1 MRRLFGWALAPMML
15 AAAGTASAASLDIR
29 NAALRVVVIPEA
41 RSDVSVTIL
50 KTNSRLPLKLTTGLS
65 GQTIVDGGQ
74 WFAPFGQA
82 IWCEGDGVH
91 VWGVGHIANADLP
104 QILVRMPLDAR
115 VSAGGG
121 VFGAISRAERL
132 DLAVSGCGDWTVGN
146 VLAVGSSGS
155 ANVRTG
161 TADQMALQASGS
173 GDIVTRTALGGLDA
187 AVSGS
192 GEITVEQAS
201 GPVRIRGSGS
211 GDLVVNGGQASRL
224 DVDVSGSGDVQF
236 KGAAQ
241 DLSAGLSG
249 NGEIASDGS
258 DTVTFS
264 NVAPVTIKPAPK
276 GFDQTSLMLMGA
288 VTRSLGVDISG
299 SGDMT
304 VLAASGT
311 VRARISGSG
320 ALKIAGGHASTVDAR
335 ISGSGDVDFDGQA
348 DTVNASSSGSGNLR
362 VARVTGAV
370 VSSATGSGRV
380 TLCT

>member
-1 MRRLFGWALAPMML
+1 MRRLFGWALAPVLL
-15 AAAGTASAASLDIR
+15 AAAGAASAASLDIR

-82 IWCEGDGVH
+82 IWCERDGVH

-104 QILVRMPLDAR
+104 RILVRMPLDAR

-121 VFGAISRAERL
+121 IFGAISRADRL

-146 VLAVGSSGS
+146 VRDRLAVGSSGS

-201 GPVRIRGSGS
+201 GPVRIRVSGS

-249 NGEIASDGS
+249 NGEIA
-258 DTVTFS
+258 T
-264 NVAPVTIKPAPK
+264 
-276 GFDQTSLMLMGA
+276 GA

-380 TLCT
+380 IVNR